1 MRTLLSLAAKRRLIG
16 SGKKSPKRRAGVAG
30 YSLMSAAVALFCL
43 AAGCGRPSNFDTY
56 VDASLA
62 SELRQISAIDNH
74 AHPMAIVPAGQEDHN
89 YDALSME
96 GIQDMALPAPFRN
109 GSPYFQ
115 QAWHAL
121 YGFDQTGDARQ
132 NLSRIEELRR
142 NVEKQKGDLYPVW
155 VLNQSHTEIML
166 ANRVAMGRGLSSDR
180 FKWVPFVDMFLF
192 PLNNNTLMS
201 KDPDKKIFF
210 TREEQLLQGYLQDA
224 QLSRVPAS
232 LDDYLTFIGHR
243 LEMFKSNGAVALKFE
258 LAYLRDLNISDPQRE
273 AAERVYAIYAQSS
286 EPSPEEYKLLQD
298 YLFRYIAREAG
309 RLNLPVHIHCALGG
323 GSYFREA
330 NANPLLLEPL
340 FNDPSLRK
348 TKFVLLHGGWPF
360 AREAAAMILKPNVYL
375 DFSMFMY
382 LTYPVE
388 GARALRLYL
397 EAAPEKV
404 LYGTDA
410 SPFSD
415 TVGWAETD
423 WIGARIGREELG
435 LALTGMM
442 RDGELN
448 LAHAKQIGHLVL
460 RENARQLYGF

>member
-1 MRTLLSLAAKRRLIG
+1 MRTLTA
-16 SGKKSPKRRAGVAG
+16 
-30 YSLMSAAVALFCL
+30 AAVALLCL
-43 AAGCGRPSNFDTY
+43 AAGCGKPSAPNVY
-56 VDASLA
+56 VDPTLA
-62 SELRQISAIDNH
+62 SELRQIPAIDNH
-74 AHPMAIVPAGQEDHN
+74 AHPMDVVSAGEEDHD

-96 GIQDMALPAPFRN
+96 GIQDIALPAPFRDGN
-109 GSPYFQ
+109 PYFA

-121 YGFDQTGDARQ
+121 YGFDQSSDARQ
-132 NLSRIEELRR
+132 NLSRLQGLREKI
-142 NVEKQKGDLYPVW
+142 EKQKGDLYPAW

-166 ANRVAMGRGLSSDR
+166 ANRVAMGRGLSPDR

-192 PLNNNTLMS
+192 PLNNNALRS
-201 KDPDKKIFF
+201 EDPDKQIFF
-210 TREEQLLQGYLQDA
+210 TREEQLLGRYLKDA
-224 QLSRVPAS
+224 QLTRVPATF
-232 LDDYLTFIGHR
+232 DDYLTFISHR
-243 LEMFKSNGAVALKFE
+243 LETFKANGAVALKFE
-258 LAYLRDLNISDPQRE
+258 LAYLRDLSISDPQRE

-298 YLFRYIAREAG
+298 YLFRYIAHEAG
-309 RLNLPVHIHCALGG
+309 RLNLPIHIHCALGA
-323 GSYFREA
+323 GSYFRQA

-340 FNDPSLRK
+340 FNDPGLRK

-404 LYGTDA
+404 LYGSDA
-410 SPFSD
+410 SPFND
-415 TVGWAETD
+415 TIGWAETD

-442 RDGELN
+442 QDGELN
-448 LAHAKQIGHLVL
+448 LDRAKQMGRLVL

>member
-1 MRTLLSLAAKRRLIG
+1 MRTLLIG
-16 SGKKSPKRRAGVAG
+16 
-30 YSLMSAAVALFCL
+30 AVALLCS
-43 AAGCGRPSNFDTY
+43 AAGCTRQS
-56 VDASLA
+56 ASDPGINGSLE
-62 SELRQISAIDNH
+62 SELRQIPSIDNH
-74 AHPMAIVPAGQEDHN
+74 AHPMAVTSAGEQDHD

-96 GIQDMALPAPFRN
+96 GVQDIALPTPFRE
-109 GSPYFQ
+109 GSPYFA

-121 YGFDQTGDARQ
+121 YGIDQTGSAHP
-132 NLSRIEELRR
+132 NLSRVTAARQEM
-142 NVEKQKGDLYPVW
+142 EKRKGDLYPAW
-155 VLNQSHTEIML
+155 VLNQSHTDIML
-166 ANRVAMGRGLSSDR
+166 ANRVAMGRGLAPDR

-192 PLNNNTLMS
+192 PLNNGALKS
-201 KDPDKKIFF
+201 KDPEKKIFF
-210 TREEQLLQGYLQDA
+210 TREEQLLHGYLKDA
-224 QLSRVPAS
+224 QLSHVPGN
-232 LDDYLTFIGHR
+232 LDDYLTFLGHR
-243 LEMFKSNGAVALKFE
+243 LETFKSNGAIALKFE
-258 LAYLRDLNISDPQRE
+258 LAYLRDLSIGDPQRE

-309 RLNLPVHIHCALGG
+309 RLNLPVHIHCSLGG

-340 FNDPSLRK
+340 FNDPGLRK

-375 DFSMFMY
+375 DYSAFMY

-388 GARALRLYL
+388 GARAVRLYL

-404 LYGTDA
+404 LYGSDA
-410 SPFSD
+410 SPFTD

-423 WIGARIGREELG
+423 WIGARIAREELG
-435 LALTGMM
+435 IALTGMM
-442 RDGELN
+442 HDGEISLDR
-448 LAHAKQIGHLVL
+448 AKQIGRLVL

>member
-1 MRTLLSLAAKRRLIG
+1 MRIAPMVAAAALCF
-16 SGKKSPKRRAGVAG
+16 
-30 YSLMSAAVALFCL
+30 SAACTKSASTD
-43 AAGCGRPSNFDTY
+43 PY

-74 AHPMAIVPAGQEDHN
+74 AHPAAVSTPGQEDQN

-96 GIQDMALPAPFRN
+96 GIQDLALPAPFRE
-109 GSPYFQ
+109 GSPYFA
-115 QAWHAL
+115 QAWRAL
-121 YGFDQTGDARQ
+121 YGFDQTADARQ
-132 NLSRIEELRR
+132 NRSRLEELREKI
-142 NVEKQKGDLYPVW
+142 EKQKGDLYPVW

-166 ANRVAMGRGLSSDR
+166 ANRVAMGRGLTPDR
-180 FKWVPFVDMFLF
+180 FKWVPFADMFLF
-192 PLNNNTLMS
+192 PLDNTEMKS

-210 TREEQLLQGYLQDA
+210 TREEQLLQGYLHDA
-224 QLSRVPAS
+224 QLSHIPANF
-232 LDDYLTFIGHR
+232 DDYLTFISHR
-243 LEMFKSNGAVALKFE
+243 LETFKSGGAVALKFE
-258 LAYLRDLNISDPQRE
+258 IAYLRDLSISDPQRE
-273 AAERVYAIYAQSS
+273 AAERVYAIYSQSS

-298 YLFRYIAREAG
+298 YLFRYIAYEAG

-340 FNDPSLRK
+340 FNDPTLRK

-375 DFSMFMY
+375 DYSAFMY

-388 GARALRLYL
+388 GARAVRLYL

-404 LYGTDA
+404 LYGSDA

-415 TVGWAETD
+415 TIGWAETD
-423 WIGARIGREELG
+423 WIGAHIAREELG
-435 LALTGMM
+435 IALTGMM
-442 RDGELN
+442 HDGELN
-448 LAHAKQIGHLVL
+448 LDHAKQIGHMVL